1 MRALVE
7 EGEPNVA
14 KRMQELAL
22 SEGALL
28 THLLI
33 ALFTRDDDKRLLAH
47 RQLSRHLVGLWV
59 TNNDTAMNLLTRIL
73 VSCRK
78 YVALNLS
85 DLIIITIGYLMLA
98 FRIVEF
104 FGK

>member
-1 MRALVE
+1 MRAIIE

-28 THLLI
+28 THLLYS
-33 ALFTRDDDKRLLAH
+33 LFTKDDDKRLLAH

-59 TNNDTAMNLLTRIL
+59 TNNDTAMDLLTRIL
-73 VSCRK
+73 VSN
-78 YVALNLS
+78 VV
-85 DLIIITIGYLMLA
+85 
-98 FRIVEF
+98 IV
-104 FGK
+104 K

>member
-1 MRALVE
+1 MRALIE
-7 EGEPNVA
+7 EGEPSVA

-33 ALFTRDDDKRLLAH
+33 SLFTRDDDKRLLAH

-59 TNNDTAMNLLTRIL
+59 TNNDIAMSLLSRIL
-73 VSCRK
+73 VR
-78 YVALNLS
+78 
-85 DLIIITIGYLMLA
+85 
-98 FRIVEF
+98 F
-104 FGK
+104 FA

>member
-1 MRALVE
+1 MMRALIE
-7 EGEPNVA
+7 EGEPTVA

-28 THLLI
+28 THLLS

-59 TNNDTAMNLLTRIL
+59 VDNDVAKSLLTRIL
-73 VSCRK
+73 VRTR
-78 YVALNLS
+78 AEWR
-85 DLIIITIGYLMLA
+85 
-98 FRIVEF
+98 F
-104 FGK
+104 

>member
-1 MRALVE
+1 MRAIVE

-28 THLLI
+28 RHLLI
-33 ALFTRDDDKRLLAH
+33 SLYTRDDDKRLLAH

-59 TNNDTAMNLLTRIL
+59 TNNDTALNLLIRIL
-73 VSCRK
+73 VS
-78 YVALNLS
+78 V
-85 DLIIITIGYLMLA
+85 DMEMIGNV
-98 FRIVEF
+98 IEF
-104 FGK
+104 EIF